1 MGKVAQLSVFPF
13 FNFYFA
19 CSLAFFL
26 NFVPE
31 YKLLHN
37 ILIDYGAK

>member
-13 FNFYFA
+13 FNFCFA

-26 NFVPE
+26 NFAPK